1 MFGSYIAVHTD
12 AWVNRIPHFFIK
24 NGSKQKIP
32 ATVVELI
39 SSIKENHSP
48 IDCQILVNM
57 ILVKLLE
64 DGIVK

>member
-1 MFGSYIAVHTD
+1 M
-12 AWVNRIPHFFIK
+12 IPLFAHFYIK

-32 ATVVELI
+32 APVVELI

-48 IDCQILVNM
+48 IDCQILINV